1 MISIL
6 DLQFIERKEG
16 KAFYR
21 LELHADTEAEL
32 AEVTEINGMTLAH
45 GSRAI
50 CSDGH
55 ICTFNG
61 SGKWQDFTTG
71 TEIGG

>member
-6 DLQFIERKEG
+6 DLQFIERKKD
-16 KAFYR
+16 KALYR

-32 AEVTEINGMTLAH
+32 AEVTEINEMTLAH

-55 ICTFNG
+55 ICTFNS
-61 SGKWQDFTTG
+61 SGKWQDFATG

>member
-1 MISIL
+1 MISVL
-6 DLQFIERKEG
+6 DLQFIERKDD

-32 AEVTEINGMTLAH
+32 AEVTEISGMTLAH

-61 SGKWQDFTTG
+61 SRKWQDFTTG